1 MIYGKT
7 YGTYIHID
15 TAHVL
20 LNQHVFSLFCSHCV
34 PQDGWTAL
42 MLAIF
47 WRHTDVVHALLS
59 GGAQPD
65 LQNKVSTAHIEM
77 PTLLQPC
84 NLASQFKHSKEMQ

>member
-1 MIYGKT
+1 
-7 YGTYIHID
+7 
-15 TAHVL
+15 
-20 LNQHVFSLFCSHCV
+20 
-34 PQDGWTAL
+34 

-59 GGAQPD
+59 GGAQLD

-84 NLASQFKHSKEMQ
+84 NLASQFKHSQEMQ